1 METTVKMTEAERLEF
16 EAFKET
22 KQKQAAAEKAK
33 QDRETYKSLVDETIN
48 SVFPDLGTISQA
60 LSLKKKEVYEAF
72 QKALVLK
79 SEIFENKTETR
90 SNTFTN
96 KEGSRR
102 ITLGQYETDAYD
114 DTVNE
119 GIAKVKAFIS
129 SLAKDS
135 ESTMLVD
142 AIMRLLAKDQKGNL
156 KASRVMQL
164 RKMSQESG
172 NEEFI
177 DGVKIIEDAYRPEVS
192 KFYIKAEYKNEQG
205 AWVSLPLGITEA

>member
-1 METTVKMTEAERLEF
+1 METITMTPEERAEFELFRAEREN
-16 EAFKET
+16 KY
-22 KQKQAAAEKAK
+22 KAEKAK
-33 QDRETYKSLVDETIN
+33 QDREAYKALVDETIN
-48 SVFPDLGTISQA
+48 DVFPDLVEVSQNLA
-60 LSLKKKEVYEAF
+60 MKKKQVYEAF
-72 QKALVLK
+72 QKALLLK
-79 SEIFENKTETR
+79 GEIFENRSCVK

-96 KEGSRR
+96 KEGTRR

-114 DTVNE
+114 DTLSE
-119 GIAKVKAFIS
+119 GVAKVKAFIS

-172 NEEFI
+172 NADFI

-192 KFYIKAEYKNEQG
+192 KFYIKAELKAKNE
-205 AWVSLPLGITEA
+205 AWVSVPLGITEA

>member
-1 METTVKMTEAERLEF
+1 MTMTPEERSEF
-16 EAFKET
+16 ELFRAEKEN
-22 KQKQAAAEKAK
+22 KQRAEKAK

-48 SVFPDLGTISQA
+48 DVFPDLVEVSQN
-60 LSLKKKEVYEAF
+60 LTDKKKQVYEAF
-72 QKALVLK
+72 QKAILLK
-79 SEIFENKTETR
+79 GEIFENKAEVK

-96 KEGSRR
+96 KGGNRR

-114 DTVNE
+114 DTLSE

-172 NEEFI
+172 NADFI

-192 KFYIKAEYKNEQG
+192 KFYIKAEKKAENG
-205 AWVSLPLGITEA
+205 AWVSVPLGITEA